1 MVDAVLSSRRVDPEK
16 VTLLR
21 EHFESL
27 AADRELVERAL
38 DAEGRHAEAAFLRET
53 EDGPVLYYYTERAE
67 DPDVPEEFDEAVRE
81 LGERH
86 AAALED
92 ACVEPARDEDGDL
105 RRFETLFF
113 ASPLDRPD

>member
-1 MVDAVLSSRRVDPEK
+1 MVP
-16 VTLLR
+16 LLC

-27 AADRELVERAL
+27 AADRDLVERAL
-38 DAEGRHAEAAFLRET
+38 DAEDNYTEAAFLHET

-67 DPDVPEEFDEAVRE
+67 DPDVPDEFDEEVRE

-86 AAALED
+86 AAVLAE
-92 ACVEPARDEDGDL
+92 ACVEPARDENGDL

-113 ASPLDRPD
+113 ASTLDRGD